1 MARLCK
7 DSGIS
12 RSVMSMTSAR
22 AFGASNA
29 YSVKS
34 KFEAA
39 YNSKMDEMSKFP
51 PKYPDIE
58 NKAEYGTNYYNEDR
72 LKNMKVGYVHPYHT
86 EGSPLFFSNIYY
98 MKNLFAAVGPEQV
111 SPHYET
117 LSRSRRGVLL
127 FGLYIASINTVSRF
141 GGWEHNDWLR
151 AMVWH
156 HEFLIAYYVG
166 LIEIRHFTYFVGP
179 KFTVFYNV
187 YTNYEYNQL
196 SNQWADSV
204 EMVQNKHLAHT
215 KEQLEYNRIDS
226 EYESVKKRALINFLT
241 NSKLEAEANFHA
253 RTVALLNNIQN
264 YEQNNLK
271 AQMREIA
278 EGSVNKVMAMVE
290 SPEHAE
296 SIKRNSFLAALDG
309 IRTGQ
314 MTYKGDSILPAIEE
328 EMQSRLAKFRG
339 LTREEEIEILG
350 LTAEQRRTLAD
361 NDNKLKNE
369 FLVRAP
375 AI

>member
-1 MARLCK
+1 MARLAK
-7 DSGIS
+7 DSGLS
-12 RSVMSMTSAR
+12 RNVMAMTSAR

-34 KFEAA
+34 KFEEA
-39 YNSKMDEMSKFP
+39 YNSKMADMAKFP
-51 PKYPDIE
+51 PKYPDIV
-58 NKAEYGTNYYNEDR
+58 NKAEYGQAYYNEDR

-117 LSRSRRGVLL
+117 LSRSRRGVIL
-127 FGLYIASINTVSRF
+127 FGLYIGSISTISRF

-241 NSKLEAEANFHA
+241 NSKLEAEANFHQ
-253 RTVALLNNIQN
+253 RTLALLGSIQN

-278 EGSVNKVMAMVE
+278 EGSVDKVFAMVE
-290 SPEHAE
+290 SPEHAD
-296 SIKRNSFLAALDG
+296 SIKRSSFESALDG
-309 IRTGQ
+309 IRTGM
-314 MTYKGDSILPAIEE
+314 MTYKGDAILPAIEN
-328 EMQSRLAKFRG
+328 EMQQRLARFKG
-339 LTREEEIEILG
+339 LSKAEEIEILG
-350 LTAEQRRTLAD
+350 LT
-361 NDNKLKNE
+361 N
-369 FLVRAP
+369 
-375 AI
+375 